1 MIIPVRDVSHPF
13 ISLLSF
19 SFFSLQADPPLGNP
33 PAEGQ
38 TNFSLSSRFCKRA
51 GKDILARFFRFR
63 KNDDRNIYGFSP
75 EAFPTSCAIV
85 EKCRKY

>member
-38 TNFSLSSRFCKRA
+38 TNFSLSSRF
-51 GKDILARFFRFR
+51 GK
-63 KNDDRNIYGFSP
+63 
-75 EAFPTSCAIV
+75 
-85 EKCRKY
+85 

>member
-1 MIIPVRDVSHPF
+1 MFIGSLKTVHHFRFKYGTIMPVRDVSHPI

-38 TNFSLSSRFCKRA
+38 TNFLSLTFLKI
-51 GKDILARFFRFR
+51 GGQG
-63 KNDDRNIYGFSP
+63 YP
-75 EAFPTSCAIV
+75 
-85 EKCRKY
+85 